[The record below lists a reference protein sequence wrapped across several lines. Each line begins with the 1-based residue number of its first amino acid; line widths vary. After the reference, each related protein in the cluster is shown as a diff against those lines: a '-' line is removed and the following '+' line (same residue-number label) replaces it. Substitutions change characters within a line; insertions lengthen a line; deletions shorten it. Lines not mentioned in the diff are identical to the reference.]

1 MNERQIDLA
10 HTVALGS
17 IDDEDHQAVQEL
29 LDSEDPAR
37 RAEFITEVHLTRE
50 ALSALAAATAVQ
62 PPAALRGGGGRA
74 RRSGGAG
81 RGGGGGWTGGAPRG
95 GWWVRG
101 PPPPR
106 ARGRRGPGGQ
116 PGTTRP

>member
-62 PPAALRGGGGRA
+62 PPAALRGGGGGRRA
-74 RRSGGAG
+74 PPPAPPPGGGGGG
-81 RGGGGGWTGGAPRG
+81 RGGGGYAPV
-95 GWWVRG
+95 WPG
-101 PPPPR
+101 PP
-106 ARGRRGPGGQ
+106 
-116 PGTTRP
+116 RPVAS

>member
-50 ALSALAAATAVQ
+50 ALGALAA
-62 PPAALRGGGGRA
+62 PPPGKTPPGAA
-74 RRSGGAG
+74 
-81 RGGGGGWTGGAPRG
+81 RGGGGGG
-95 GWWVRG
+95 
-101 PPPPR
+101 
-106 ARGRRGPGGQ
+106 RGRATHRPTRAKLNRATSRVEAISAI
-116 PGTTRP
+116 TTTWSPTTTQ

>member
-50 ALSALAAATAVQ
+50 ALGALAA
-62 PPAALRGGGGRA
+62 PPAVEPP
-74 RRSGGAG
+74 GA
-81 RGGGGGWTGGAPRG
+81 GGGGGG
-95 GWWVRG
+95 
-101 PPPPR
+101 
-106 ARGRRGPGGQ
+106 
-116 PGTTRP
+116 

>member
-37 RAEFITEVHLTRE
+37 RAEFIAEVHLTRE
-50 ALSALAAATAVQ
+50 ALGALAA
-62 PPAALRGGGGRA
+62 PPAGEPPA
-74 RRSGGAG
+74 AG
-81 RGGGGGWTGGAPRG
+81 RGGGGGPR
-95 GWWVRG
+95 
-101 PPPPR
+101 R
-106 ARGRRGPGGQ
+106 ARRSRRRSLPDFFPGVGPDSLAVSRVPRSNGRKTNGPFTSA
-116 PGTTRP
+116 GT